1 MKKILKKIVKLIPE
15 IITGVVIVAAVAF
28 FMIATNELKADDL
41 YDGNYVGGDSN
52 HAYADIN
59 VEYIGSI
66 EDIEGVET
74 VEFSEELEYKPFEQ
88 REILGYTDWYLMDVK
103 LQVNWEN
110 YGYGACEYE
119 RILVTDNFDMI
130 RYRSLMRLT
139 IKDGVAYIG
148 KPTKAELVKDKGY
161 LASEAMEFLHANIYF
176 SNNGAVCYMLD
187 SSYKDVTIYLERNGD
202 LVPYNIQIMQVAMMG
217 VVVLAGLIYII
228 IAYFKDRWL
237 HIWICMGLLLV
248 AFIIMM
254 PATRSKGTGE
264 YRSVNNEE
272 AFVMITEGEEYTE
285 ISGNIRNNIRIH
297 TIENSAVPEFDT
309 GSAEF
314 KKEYKRFDVIPGY
327 GLYAALFAVDALA
340 GAILGIISTGNMRKK
355 STTDAEDHY
364 GKYMVTKIKYLSDA
378 FAGMEGYFQNNL
390 EDMEITF
397 LPSNFTC
404 DGEEISSPEYNM
416 QTVKEAVVPGGAIEK
431 ACIVTIMDNGR
442 VVDHDLCFT
451 KKSAYIRNKMD
462 DLITIVYEISNK
474 KG

>member
-15 IITGVVIVAAVAF
+15 IITGAVIVAAVAF
-28 FMIATNELKADDL
+28 FLIATNELKADDL
-41 YDGNYVGGDSN
+41 YDGNYVGGNSN

-74 VEFSEELEYKPFEQ
+74 VEFSEKLEYKPFEQ
-88 REILGYTDWYLMDVK
+88 RAIIEYADWYLMDVK
-103 LQVNWEN
+103 LQANRER

-119 RILVTDNFDMI
+119 RVLICDNFDTI
-130 RYRSLMRLT
+130 RYGGLMRLT
-139 IKDGVAYIG
+139 IKDGVAYIDVTS
-148 KPTKAELVKDKGY
+148 KDELIQDKGY
-161 LASEAMEFLHANIYF
+161 PASEAMEILHANIYF
-176 SNNGAVCYMLD
+176 SNNGAVCYWED
-187 SSYKDVTIYLERNGD
+187 SSYETITIYLERNGN
-202 LVPYNIQIMQVAMMG
+202 LVPYNLQIMQIVMMG
-217 VVVLAGLIYII
+217 IVILAGLIYII
-228 IAYFKDRWL
+228 IAFFKDRWL

-327 GLYAALFAVDALA
+327 GSYAAIFAVDALA

-355 STTDAEDHY
+355 STVSEKDHY
-364 GKYMVTKIKYLSDA
+364 GKYKLTKIKYLSDA
-378 FAGMEGYFQNNL
+378 FAGMEGYFQKNL

-397 LPSNFTC
+397 LPSYFTC

-416 QTVKEAVVPGGAIEK
+416 QTVKEAVVPGGVVEK
-431 ACIVTIMDNGR
+431 VCIVTIMDDGR

-462 DLITIVYEISNK
+462 NMITIVYEISNK